1 MKKYAIL
8 FILFMAFSFV
18 SAQEII
24 ENPKKPSN
32 KDAGRIVQLEEVLR
46 IRDNGKEVIFRG
58 PYDLKIGPDNGIYFY
73 DNWRLHKFEEN
84 GKFAFKIVDPGQ
96 GPGEATRRTYYFFFN
111 DEIRVYARSAPKI
124 MRFDYSGKY
133 LGEKRTEKAK
143 MYYSLASTNNKI
155 YGFMDDVEKLEDVGT
170 GYFDIPYYIYEI
182 SEDFDKRT
190 TIYSFPLINYVYQS
204 SGVWPRAKFIY
215 TFKNNS
221 TIYVVHTPEY
231 KIIEFDLEKNK
242 IEKIIERKYKR
253 IKYVPPANRPKPN
266 PKAIR
271 PPEYEYHHDIL
282 QMHIHKDQLWVF
294 TSTRDKVKGR
304 LIDVY
309 NMEGKYI
316 DNFYIKFPDKIT
328 LQGFRFGKVVLK
340 GKYIYSIDEHE
351 DGFYSVAKYKLN
363 EDLLQ

>member
-8 FILFMAFSFV
+8 LFLIFALSIV
-18 SAQEII
+18 SAQQII
-24 ENPKKPSN
+24 ENPKKPLN

-46 IRDNGKEVIFRG
+46 IHDDGEELIFRF
-58 PYDLKIGPDNGIYFY
+58 PYGLKIGPDNGIYFY
-73 DNWRLHKFEEN
+73 DNWMLYKFDEN
-84 GKFAFKIVDPGQ
+84 GKFVFKIIEPGQ
-96 GPGEATRRTYYFFFN
+96 GPGEANNRTNYFFFN
-111 DEIRVYARSAPKI
+111 NEIKVQAGSPPKI

-133 LGEKRTEKAK
+133 LGEKRTEMTRSYQFLDSKNK
-143 MYYSLASTNNKI
+143 KI
-155 YGFMDDVEKLEDVGT
+155 YGLNDDSPKLEETGT
-170 GYFDIPYYIYEI
+170 GYFDLPFSIYEI
-182 SEDFDKRT
+182 SEDFVQHIKKH
-190 TIYSFPLINYVYQS
+190 SFPLVHYVYLS
-204 SGVWPRAKFIY
+204 NAWWPRAKFIY

-221 TIYVVHTPEY
+221 VIYVVHTPEY
-231 KIIEFDLEKNK
+231 KIIEFDLEQNK
-242 IEKIIERKYKR
+242 INKIIDREYKR
-253 IKYVPPANRPKPN
+253 IKYVYPKDRRKPG
-266 PKAIR
+266 PIGTR
-271 PPEYEYHHDIL
+271 PPDYEYHHDIL

-328 LQGFRFGKVVLK
+328 LEGFRFGNVVLR
-340 GKYIYSIDEHE
+340 GEYMYSIDEHE